1 MKQSK
6 KTASLSDFKSF
17 KDMINHVYGKDEVKD
32 DSKKPKAKGRK
43 STERGSGTAVAS
55 EVDKGQLEAQEV
67 CHQDEQRG
75 QADSHTRSQ
84 FEVDGFKGRC

>member
-1 MKQSK
+1 MLKV
-6 KTASLSDFKSF
+6 L
-17 KDMINHVYGKDEVKD
+17 YGNDEVKD

-55 EVDKGQLEAQEV
+55 EVDKGQLETQEV

-75 QADSHTRSQ
+75 QAHSHTRSQ
-84 FEVDGFKGRC
+84 FKVDGFKGRC